1 MSILLDLFYR
11 KGGDEKRSDH
21 KVEINKDSHG
31 GYLEGMAWEEMG
43 LTVLERLLQGF
54 QFHHQFQHG
63 FFGLFQRGF

>member
-1 MSILLDLFYR
+1 MSILLDLFKENR
-11 KGGDEKRSDH
+11 RAKKRSDH
-21 KVEINKDSHG
+21 KVEIKKDSHG